1 MRQSTFKLAIHE
13 QSSSLN
19 MNTLHKKRDCSD
31 IFGRI
36 WAHIPKLAVVILS
49 VVLFFWC
56 QPGYTQA
63 GDSPKDKKPKVKV
76 SGFLQVQFLQ
86 AIDSNG
92 DNEVRPNRFRVQRA
106 RLKFEGKVNEHT
118 TFDVEVDPRAPE
130 ITGIMRDAYF
140 TLKYIPRHRI
150 RIGQQKTQFGY
161 ENNVSSSRLYFVNRT
176 DVSDNLSR
184 GTNLRDIGIGLL
196 GNVPLSEKF
205 RLEEAITVVNGA
217 GMNVQSDNTKKKNV
231 WGRVGIRYKTEDLV
245 GRAGVSGGY
254 GDIFDEGD
262 DPISPEDDFI
272 VDFKRLGVDV
282 EIEQKW
288 FTMAAEYVTGSD
300 DEEGETTD
308 RSGYYFIFTGKTR
321 WGVGPSLRYETVD
334 DGEFSRW
341 VIGAYYGLPSERF
354 RVLAN
359 YEFRKIEEDPE
370 FPNGEDNRFYLWSQI
385 RF

>member
-118 TFDVEVDPRAPE
+118 TFDVEVDPRARKSQVLCE
-130 ITGIMRDAYF
+130 
-140 TLKYIPRHRI
+140 TLI
-150 RIGQQKTQFGY
+150 
-161 ENNVSSSRLYFVNRT
+161 SR
-176 DVSDNLSR
+176 
-184 GTNLRDIGIGLL
+184 
-196 GNVPLSEKF
+196 
-205 RLEEAITVVNGA
+205 
-217 GMNVQSDNTKKKNV
+217 
-231 WGRVGIRYKTEDLV
+231 
-245 GRAGVSGGY
+245 
-254 GDIFDEGD
+254 
-262 DPISPEDDFI
+262 
-272 VDFKRLGVDV
+272 
-282 EIEQKW
+282 
-288 FTMAAEYVTGSD
+288 
-300 DEEGETTD
+300 
-308 RSGYYFIFTGKTR
+308 
-321 WGVGPSLRYETVD
+321 
-334 DGEFSRW
+334 
-341 VIGAYYGLPSERF
+341 
-354 RVLAN
+354 
-359 YEFRKIEEDPE
+359 
-370 FPNGEDNRFYLWSQI
+370 
-385 RF
+385 

>member
-1 MRQSTFKLAIHE
+1 M
-13 QSSSLN
+13 
-19 MNTLHKKRDCSD
+19 
-31 IFGRI
+31 
-36 WAHIPKLAVVILS
+36 
-49 VVLFFWC
+49 
-56 QPGYTQA
+56 
-63 GDSPKDKKPKVKV
+63 
-76 SGFLQVQFLQ
+76 
-86 AIDSNG
+86 
-92 DNEVRPNRFRVQRA
+92 
-106 RLKFEGKVNEHT
+106 
-118 TFDVEVDPRAPE
+118 
-130 ITGIMRDAYF
+130 
-140 TLKYIPRHRI
+140 
-150 RIGQQKTQFGY
+150 IGQQKTQFGY

-176 DVSDNLSR
+176 DVFDNLSR

-196 GNVPLSEKF
+196 GNVPLNEKF

-288 FTMAAEYVTGSD
+288 FTMAAEYVTGAD